1 MFSSEELEFLI
12 VAIEAGIDFERK
24 VTLGLLIKEEAE
36 KYTEIMLEVE
46 KELDELL
53 ARKKVTYA

>member
-1 MFSSEELEFLI
+1 MFTNEEFEFFI

-24 VTLGLLIKEEAE
+24 VTLGLITEEEAE
-36 KYTEIMLEVE
+36 KYTEILLEVE